1 MKPKILF
8 CGYRDWSIEIYDF
21 IEGKYGDKIDFILV
35 KTEEDF
41 KEKIKDLSPELIF
54 FVGWSWLVD
63 KDIVNKFTC
72 ICLHPSPLPKYRGGS
87 PLQHQIINGEKKS
100 AVTLFIMDE
109 FVDKGPIVW
118 QEKISLDGNL
128 DEIFTRIIEKGK
140 IGLNKI
146 IDMFLNEENIKGFP
160 QDESKATYYE
170 RRTPEQSE
178 IKLSDFEKY
187 TAEELK
193 NKIRALQDPYP
204 NAFIMCKDGTKLFLQ
219 KAKIGDKK

>member
-8 CGYRDWSIEIYDF
+8 CGYRDWSLEIYDF
-21 IEGKYGDKIDFILV
+21 IEGKYGDKIDFILA

-63 KDIVNKFTC
+63 EDIVNKFTC

-109 FVDKGPIVW
+109 FVDKVPIVSSFSIISTNFLRHFFSISRSLFKTKMYLPLILPK
-118 QEKISLDGNL
+118 QEL
-128 DEIFTRIIEKGK
+128 
-140 IGLNKI
+140 
-146 IDMFLNEENIKGFP
+146 
-160 QDESKATYYE
+160 
-170 RRTPEQSE
+170 TP
-178 IKLSDFEKY
+178 
-187 TAEELK
+187 T
-193 NKIRALQDPYP
+193 
-204 NAFIMCKDGTKLFLQ
+204 
-219 KAKIGDKK
+219 

>member
-8 CGYRDWSIEIYDF
+8 CGYRDWSLEIYDF
-21 IEGKYGDKIDFILV
+21 IEGKYKDKIDFILA

-87 PLQHQIINGEKKS
+87 PLQHQIINGEKNS
-100 AVTLFIMDE
+100 AVTLFKMDE
-109 FVDKGPIVW
+109 SVDKGPIVC

-128 DEIFTRIIEKGK
+128 DEIFARIIEKGK
-140 IGLNKI
+140 IGLSKI
-146 IDMFLNEENIKGFP
+146 IDLFLNEENIKGFP

-187 TAEELK
+187 TSEELK

-204 NAFIMCKDGTKLFLQ
+204 NAFIMCKDGSKLFLQ